1 MNNKILIADDDKNL
15 LELYRGIFE
24 NDDELDF
31 FCETKSNDFKVY
43 TFEDGKYLLD
53 YIKEEYP
60 KGERVPICILDM
72 RMSIIDGLET
82 SKRLRSI
89 DKNIYIIIVT
99 AYSDISAKDIRENL
113 KDNIYFLRKPF
124 NEDELYSLVYSLLNN
139 WNRQEELHRVNR
151 TLENRVK
158 EAVNEIKEKNE
169 VLLKQSRVAAL
180 GEMIGNIAHQWR
192 QPLSAL
198 ALSIQDL
205 EDAFNYEELD
215 KEYISKS
222 VKENMAIID
231 YLSNTIDNFRNFFKP
246 DNIVESFDIKTEI
259 DRAIYLIHSSLE
271 LNHISIIFEDENS
284 YSIESYR
291 NEFSQVILS
300 LLKNSQ
306 DALLLNRIKEPFIKI
321 SIKKSDKL
329 RIYIDDNANGIDDK
343 NLEKIFDPYFTT
355 KHQAIGTGLGLY
367 MAKTIIEKHMDGTL
381 SASNYENGAR
391 FIIEF

>member
-53 YIKEEYP
+53 YIKEEYS

>member
-329 RIYIDDNANGIDDK
+329 RIYIDDNANGIDEK